1 MGIECVDRGH
11 NLQTHQHLSSN
22 IEYTDTN
29 TRTNQQQDIVD
40 IKPTSGSDY
49 WSSAIGRATQE
60 GTDDTAKEVYPTL
73 CFNKILPLLLL
84 FRKVSL

>member
-40 IKPTSGSDY
+40 IKPTSSSD
-49 WSSAIGRATQE
+49 SEVSAVGRPAQ
-60 GTDDTAKEVYPTL
+60 
-73 CFNKILPLLLL
+73 
-84 FRKVSL
+84 